1 MKMRNDDI
9 VKLTEIKQY
18 FLQPPYSFKLA
29 THSLQLL
36 AEATETLHTYTEIQA
51 SFFTELETYR
61 QEIIAAG
68 TVREKLVKPLFAIG
82 KLIGSLNNK

>member
-29 THSLQLL
+29 AHSLQLL
-36 AEATETLHTYTEIQA
+36 AEATEILEAYPEIQPI
-51 SFFTELETYR
+51 FFTELEAHK
-61 QEIIAAG
+61 QAIIAAG